1 MTDQCVQTTITMEH
15 LKDYEDQ
22 SLMDEGSM
30 RRYLVI
36 KDVMKDNDSCKFYTG
51 IYMCYICISLFF
63 IFLSNFFFFYFFL

>member
-30 RRYLVI
+30 RRHLVI

-51 IYMCYICISLFF
+51 IYMCYFSLFHLL
-63 IFLSNFFFFYFFL
+63 IKLFFFTFL